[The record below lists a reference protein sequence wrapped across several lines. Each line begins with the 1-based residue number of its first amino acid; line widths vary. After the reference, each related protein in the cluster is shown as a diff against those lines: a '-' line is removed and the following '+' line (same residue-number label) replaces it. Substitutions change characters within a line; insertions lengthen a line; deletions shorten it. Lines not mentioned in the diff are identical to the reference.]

1 MRGCEP
7 LHQGSSLGLQRVSL
21 SPEDLVEEV
30 IVYLRLQPVSPTW
43 GCLEKWQ
50 GQVIGILSYGVGSL
64 SLQSASS

>member
-43 GCLEKWQ
+43 GCLE
-50 GQVIGILSYGVGSL
+50 
-64 SLQSASS
+64 